1 MITIALAKGRL
12 AQKGL
17 KRLERSNILFSS
29 YDEQS
34 RKLIFE
40 SDDAQARIVF
50 VKAMDVPTYV
60 ANGIADVGIVGKD
73 VLLESDAN
81 VNELADLGFGACR
94 LCVCGLKPLP
104 SDRKPIIASKYPR
117 VSERYFNAHGIDVDI
132 IKLEGS
138 VELAPLLRL
147 ADGIVDIVESGLTLQ
162 ENNLKI
168 FTTIALSSARL
179 IVNPRSYKTKLR
191 YMEPIIQ
198 AIMQGETNE
207 NHSIK

>member
-17 KRLERSNILFSS
+17 KRLTQANILFSEF
-29 YDEQS
+29 DEQS

-40 SDDAQARIVF
+40 SDDKQARIVF
-50 VKAMDVPTYV
+50 VKAMDVPIYV

-73 VLLESDAN
+73 VLLEN
-81 VNELADLGFGACR
+81 NEYVNELADIEFGACR

-104 SDRKPIIASKYPR
+104 SDRKPVIASKYPR
-117 VSERYFNAHGIDVDI
+117 VTEQYFSSQGIDVDI

-138 VELAPLLRL
+138 VELAPLLEL
-147 ADGIVDIVESGLTLQ
+147 SDAIVDIVESGLTLK
-162 ENNLKI
+162 ENNLSI

-179 IVNPRSYKTKLR
+179 IVNPRSYKTKIKA
-191 YMEPIIQ
+191 MTPIIK
-198 AIMQGETNE
+198 AIMQGDNV
-207 NHSIK
+207 

>member
-17 KRLERSNILFSS
+17 KRLNQANILFSD
-29 YDEQS
+29 YDEAS

-40 SDDAQARIVF
+40 SDDKQARIVF
-50 VKAMDVPTYV
+50 VKAMDVPIYV

-73 VLLESDAN
+73 VLLESEGQ

-94 LCVCGLKPLP
+94 LCVCGLKQIP

-117 VSERYFNAHGIDVDI
+117 VSERFFNAHGIDVDI

-138 VELAPLLRL
+138 VELAPLLNL
-147 ADGIVDIVESGLTLQ
+147 ADAIVDIVESGLTLK
-162 ENNLKI
+162 ENNLNI
-168 FTTIALSSARL
+168 YATIATSSARL
-179 IVNPRSYKTKLR
+179 IVNPRSYKTKIKA
-191 YMEPIIQ
+191 MTPILN
-198 AIMQGETNE
+198 AIMQGDTL
-207 NHSIK
+207 